1 MRRMR
6 AARSTGERTPAPETL
21 TLTLRALGRHGEAL
35 AETDDGKPVFV
46 FGGIPGETVTA
57 EVVATRRGYVA
68 ARVTDVA
75 DQSPDRVEPA
85 CRYFGACTGCQW
97 QHVAYERQLEMKRE
111 ALADAL
117 HRVGGLDVEPL
128 PTLPSPD
135 TLGYRNHARFTVSKQ
150 GGRLG
155 YVHKERR
162 RHVEVEE
169 CLLMA
174 PWINHALA
182 SLQGHVAETTQ
193 LSLRYGVHTGDYLL
207 QPTFQN
213 MDVPL
218 ASGQKHYHEA
228 LLGHRFRVS
237 SPSFFQVNTRQ
248 AERMAELVM
257 GQLRL
262 DGSQTVVDAYAGVA
276 TFAVLMADR
285 ARRVVAVEE
294 SAAAVADARVNVEGV
309 PNVELRQA
317 RTEDVLA
324 ELAEGGVDAVLL
336 DPPRSGC
343 MSGTLDALLDM
354 PPERVVYVSCDP
366 ETLARDLAVLTSGPF
381 RIEQVR
387 PVDMFPQTYHVEAV
401 ATLVRDDERLAVL
414 RARETLVLASSS
426 PRRTEILGRLGLT
439 FETAEPGVDEPDA
452 PPGADPV
459 EVARERALAKAPRRR
474 RTAERGKRARRG
486 HRRRTGR
493 RRARQ
498 APRRGGRGADAARP
512 ARTRAPRRHGGG
524 ARRRRDRRGGRGLP
538 GVAGDDAR
546 LRGRRDRGVRRIR
559 RADGQGG
566 RVRRAGR
573 GVRSGVGGARLP
585 AERRRAAGLR
595 DTEAG
600 GAVRPAAAPA
610 SPSRCV
616 VGAVA
621 RAGALPGVR
630 GAGAPET
637 RQRTQQAMNILGVG
651 NLEIIWIL
659 LLALVLLGPGRMVDA
674 ARTLGKFWR
683 EAQHVLRAA
692 ADAATVSIDAPP
704 GQPSPS
710 PSPTLGRGDEEG
722 NAPEGAVAREH
733 PHPNPL
739 PSRERGPGGD
749 AEGSAPEGAVARVAP
764 SP

>member
-1 MRRMR
+1 MHRMPD
-6 AARSTGERTPAPETL
+6 APPGEERTLAPEQTL
-21 TLTLRALGRHGEAL
+21 TLTLRAFGRHGEAL
-35 AETDDGKPVFV
+35 AETEDGKPVFV

-75 DQSPDRVEPA
+75 VPSPHRVEPA
-85 CRYFGACTGCQW
+85 CRYFGECTGCQW

-117 HRVGGLDVEPL
+117 RRVGGFEVGGPEAGGAGVGVL

-135 TLGYRNHARFTVSKQ
+135 TLGYRNHARFTVSKH

-182 SLQGHVAETTQ
+182 SLQGHAAETTQ

-237 SPSFFQVNTRQ
+237 SPSFFQVSTRQ
-248 AERMAELVM
+248 AEQMAELVM
-257 GQLRL
+257 GELRL
-262 DGSQTVVDAYAGVA
+262 DGWQTVVDAYAGVA

-294 SAAAVADARVNVEGV
+294 SSAAVADARVNVEGI

-317 RTEDVLA
+317 RTEDVLS

-336 DPPRSGC
+336 DPPRAGC
-343 MSGTLDALLDM
+343 MPGTLDALLDA

-366 ETLARDLAVLTSGPF
+366 ETLARDLAVLTAGPF

-414 RARETLVLASSS
+414 RARESLVLASSS
-426 PRRTEILGRLGLT
+426 PRRTEILGRLGLP
-439 FETAEPGVDEPDA
+439 FETDEPGVDEPDA
-452 PPGADPV
+452 APGADPV
-459 EVARERALAKAPRRR
+459 EVAQRLALTKARAVAGRRSAGSVLGADTVVELDGVVLGKPVDEKDAARMLRDLRGREHRVITAVALVDAATGE
-474 RTAERGKRARRG
+474 TAEGYRASRVTMRDYTDGEIAAYVASGAPMDKAGAYGVQDEAFAPAAEVRGCWLNVVGLPVCETLKLAERFGLRLRPRLSEPWGAWPALERCPACAQQAHPKPVSGRGKR
-486 HRRRTGR
+486 
-493 RRARQ
+493 
-498 APRRGGRGADAARP
+498 
-512 ARTRAPRRHGGG
+512 
-524 ARRRRDRRGGRGLP
+524 
-538 GVAGDDAR
+538 
-546 LRGRRDRGVRRIR
+546 
-559 RADGQGG
+559 
-566 RVRRAGR
+566 
-573 GVRSGVGGARLP
+573 
-585 AERRRAAGLR
+585 
-595 DTEAG
+595 
-600 GAVRPAAAPA
+600 
-610 SPSRCV
+610 
-616 VGAVA
+616 
-621 RAGALPGVR
+621 
-630 GAGAPET
+630 
-637 RQRTQQAMNILGVG
+637 
-651 NLEIIWIL
+651 
-659 LLALVLLGPGRMVDA
+659 
-674 ARTLGKFWR
+674 
-683 EAQHVLRAA
+683 
-692 ADAATVSIDAPP
+692 
-704 GQPSPS
+704 
-710 PSPTLGRGDEEG
+710 
-722 NAPEGAVAREH
+722 
-733 PHPNPL
+733 
-739 PSRERGPGGD
+739 
-749 AEGSAPEGAVARVAP
+749 
-764 SP
+764 

>member
-1 MRRMR
+1 MP
-6 AARSTGERTPAPETL
+6 ASPPGEETTTL

-75 DQSPDRVEPA
+75 DPSPHRVEPA
-85 CRYFGACTGCQW
+85 CPYFGECTGCQW

-117 HRVGGLDVEPL
+117 HRIGGLDIEPL

-182 SLQGHVAETTQ
+182 SLQGHAAETTQ

-207 QPTFQN
+207 QPTFQD

-218 ASGQKHYHEA
+218 ASGQKHYQEA
-228 LLGHRFRVS
+228 LLGHPFRVS

-248 AERMAELVM
+248 AEQMAELVM
-257 GQLRL
+257 GELRL

-285 ARRVVAVEE
+285 AQRVIAVEE
-294 SAAAVADARVNVEGV
+294 SKSAVADARVNIEGI

-317 RTEDVLA
+317 RTEDVLS

-336 DPPRSGC
+336 DPPRAGC
-343 MSGTLDALLDM
+343 MPGTLDALLDV

-366 ETLARDLAVLTSGPF
+366 ETLARDLAILAAGPF

-401 ATLVRDDERLAVL
+401 ATLVRDDERLAAL
-414 RARETLVLASSS
+414 RGRQTLVLASSS
-426 PRRTEILGRLGLT
+426 PRRTEILGRLGLP
-439 FETAEPGVDEPDA
+439 FETEEPGVDEPDA
-452 PPGADPV
+452 APGADPV
-459 EVARERALAKAPRRR
+459 EVARERALEKA
-474 RTAERGKRARRG
+474 RAVA
-486 HRRRTGR
+486 GR
-493 RRARQ
+493 RDA
-498 APRRGGRGADAARP
+498 GTVLGAD
-512 ARTRAPRRHGGG
+512 TVVELDGVVLGKPRDDGDAVRML
-524 ARRRRDRRGGRGLP
+524 RD
-538 GVAGDDAR
+538 
-546 LRGRRDRGVRRIR
+546 LRGREH
-559 RADGQGG
+559 
-566 RVRRAGR
+566 RVI
-573 GVRSGVGGARLP
+573 
-585 AERRRAAGLR
+585 
-595 DTEAG
+595 T
-600 GAVRPAAAPA
+600 
-610 SPSRCV
+610 
-616 VGAVA
+616 AVA
-621 RAGALPGVR
+621 L
-630 GAGAPET
+630 
-637 RQRTQQAMNILGVG
+637 
-651 NLEIIWIL
+651 
-659 LLALVLLGPGRMVDA
+659 VDA
-674 ARTLGKFWR
+674 ATG
-683 EAQHVLRAA
+683 ETAEGYRASRVVMR
-692 ADAATVSIDAPP
+692 DYT
-704 GQPSPS
+704 
-710 PSPTLGRGDEEG
+710 DEEIAAYVASG
-722 NAPEGAVAREH
+722 APMDKAGAYGVQDEAFAPAAEVRGCYLNVVGLPVCETLKLAERFGLR
-733 PHPNPL
+733 PRLRLDGQWPALERCPACAGQVRPKPL
-739 PSRERGPGGD
+739 SGRAKR
-749 AEGSAPEGAVARVAP
+749 
-764 SP
+764 

>member
-1 MRRMR
+1 MGAGTTAIHSNPDTMRRMP
-6 AARSTGERTPAPETL
+6 AARSTGERTPAPEAL
-21 TLTLRALGRHGEAL
+21 TLHLRALGRHGEAL

-57 EVVATRRGYVA
+57 EVVALRRGYVA

-75 DQSPDRVEPA
+75 DPSPHRVEAA

-207 QPTFQN
+207 QPTFQD

-257 GQLRL
+257 GELRL

-294 SAAAVADARVNVEGV
+294 SSAAVTDARVNVEGI

-336 DPPRSGC
+336 DPPRAGC
-343 MSGTLDALLDM
+343 MSGTLDALLDA

-366 ETLARDLAVLTSGPF
+366 ETLARDLAILTAGPF

-401 ATLVRDDERLAVL
+401 ATLVRDDERLAAL
-414 RARETLVLASSS
+414 RARQTLVLASSS
-426 PRRTEILGRLGLT
+426 PRRTEILGRLGLA
-439 FETAEPGVDEPDA
+439 FETAEPGRGRA
-452 PPGADPV
+452 GRASRSGPGRGRAGAC
-459 EVARERALAKAPRRR
+459 AREGPCRSIPK
-474 RTAERGKRARRG
+474 ERGKRT
-486 HRRRTGR
+486 RRRYRRRAGR

-498 APRRGGRGADAARP
+498 APRRTGRCADAARP
-512 ARTRAPRRHGGG
+512 AWPRAPRRHGGG
-524 ARRRRDRRGGRGLP
+524 ARRRRDRRGGGGLP
-538 GVAGDDAR
+538 GVARGDAR
-546 LRGRRDRGVRRIR
+546 LRRR
-559 RADGQGG
+559 
-566 RVRRAGR
+566 
-573 GVRSGVGGARLP
+573 
-585 AERRRAAGLR
+585 
-595 DTEAG
+595 
-600 GAVRPAAAPA
+600 
-610 SPSRCV
+610 
-616 VGAVA
+616 
-621 RAGALPGVR
+621 
-630 GAGAPET
+630 
-637 RQRTQQAMNILGVG
+637 
-651 NLEIIWIL
+651 
-659 LLALVLLGPGRMVDA
+659 
-674 ARTLGKFWR
+674 
-683 EAQHVLRAA
+683 
-692 ADAATVSIDAPP
+692 
-704 GQPSPS
+704 
-710 PSPTLGRGDEEG
+710 
-722 NAPEGAVAREH
+722 
-733 PHPNPL
+733 
-739 PSRERGPGGD
+739 
-749 AEGSAPEGAVARVAP
+749 
-764 SP
+764 

>member
-1 MRRMR
+1 MTEQGAPPAHDPNPDTMHRMPD
-6 AARSTGERTPAPETL
+6 SLPGEETTTL
-21 TLTLRALGRHGEAL
+21 TLELRSFGRQGEAL

-75 DQSPDRVEPA
+75 DPSPHRVAPD

-97 QHVAYERQLEMKRE
+97 QHIAYERQLEMKRE
-111 ALADAL
+111 ALVDAL

-135 TLGYRNHARFTVSKQ
+135 RLGYRNHARFTVSKQ

-207 QPTFQN
+207 QPTFQS

-218 ASGQKHYHEA
+218 ASGQKHYEEA

-248 AERMAELVM
+248 AEQMAELVM
-257 GQLRL
+257 EQLRL

-285 ARRVVAVEE
+285 ARHVVAVEE
-294 SAAAVADARVNVEGV
+294 SAAAVADARVNVEGI

-317 RTEDVLA
+317 RTEGVLL
-324 ELAEGGVDAVLL
+324 ELAAGGVDAVLL
-336 DPPRSGC
+336 DPPRAGC
-343 MSGTLDALLDM
+343 MPGTLDALLDV

-366 ETLARDLAVLTSGPF
+366 ETLARDLAILTAGPF

-387 PVDMFPQTYHVEAV
+387 PVDMFPQTYHVETV
-401 ATLVRDDERLAVL
+401 ATLVRDDERLARL
-414 RARETLVLASSS
+414 RARQELVLASSS
-426 PRRTEILGRLGLT
+426 PRRAEILGRLGFA
-439 FETAEPGVDEPDA
+439 FETAEPDVEEPEA
-452 PPGADPV
+452 APGADPV
-459 EVARERALAKAPRRR
+459 EVAQGARACESPRRGVPP
-474 RTAERGKRARRG
+474 ERGSRARRR

-498 APRRGGRGADAARP
+498 APRRGRRRADAARTP
-512 ARTRAPRRHGGG
+512 WPRTPRHHGGR
-524 ARRRRDRRGGRGLP
+524 ARRRRDRRDGGGVP
-538 GVAGDDAR
+538 GVARADAR
-546 LRGRRDRGVRRIR
+546 LYRRRDRGVRRLR

-573 GVRSGVGGARLP
+573 SVRSGGGGARLLP
-585 AERRRAAGLR
+585 ERRRPARVR
-595 DTEAG
+595 DPQAG
-600 GAVRPAAAPA
+600 GAVRPAAAPPA
-610 SPSRCV
+610 RC
-616 VGAVA
+616 AVA
-621 RAGALPGVR
+621 CAGALSGVC

-637 RQRTQQAMNILGVG
+637 PQQAQQAMNILGVG
-651 NLEIIWIL
+651 NLELIWIL

-674 ARTLGKFWR
+674 ARAAGKFWR

-692 ADAATVSIDAPP
+692 ADAATVSLDAPP
-704 GQPSPS
+704 P
-710 PSPTLGRGDEEG
+710 R
-722 NAPEGAVAREH
+722 NAPGDPLPEPEDAVARDDSGDGGAEDA
-733 PHPNPL
+733 PQ
-739 PSRERGPGGD
+739 GGGD
-749 AEGSAPEGAVARVAP
+749 GPPEAR
-764 SP
+764 

>member
-1 MRRMR
+1 MPHMP
-6 AARSTGERTPAPETL
+6 ASPPGEETTTL

-75 DQSPDRVEPA
+75 DPSPHRVEPA
-85 CRYFGACTGCQW
+85 CPYFGECTGCQW

-117 HRVGGLDVEPL
+117 HRIGGLDIEPL

-182 SLQGHVAETTQ
+182 SLQGHAAETTQ

-207 QPTFQN
+207 QPTFQD

-218 ASGQKHYHEA
+218 ASGQKHYQEA
-228 LLGHRFRVS
+228 LLGHPFRVS

-248 AERMAELVM
+248 AEQMAELVM
-257 GQLRL
+257 GELRL

-285 ARRVVAVEE
+285 ARRVIAVEE
-294 SAAAVADARVNVEGV
+294 SKSAVADARVNIEGI

-317 RTEDVLA
+317 RTEDVLS

-336 DPPRSGC
+336 DPPRAGC
-343 MSGTLDALLDM
+343 MPGTLDALLDV

-366 ETLARDLAVLTSGPF
+366 ETLARDLAILAAGPF

-401 ATLVRDDERLAVL
+401 ATLVRDDERLAAL
-414 RARETLVLASSS
+414 RGRQTLVLASSS
-426 PRRTEILGRLGLT
+426 PRRTEILGRLGLP
-439 FETAEPGVDEPDA
+439 FETDEPGVDEPDA
-452 PPGADPV
+452 APGADPV
-459 EVARERALAKAPRRR
+459 EVARERAFEKARAVASRRSAG
-474 RTAERGKRARRG
+474 TVF
-486 HRRRTGR
+486 
-493 RRARQ
+493 
-498 APRRGGRGADAARP
+498 GAD
-512 ARTRAPRRHGGG
+512 TVVELDGVVLGKPRDDGDAVRML
-524 ARRRRDRRGGRGLP
+524 RD
-538 GVAGDDAR
+538 
-546 LRGRRDRGVRRIR
+546 LRGREH
-559 RADGQGG
+559 
-566 RVRRAGR
+566 RVI
-573 GVRSGVGGARLP
+573 
-585 AERRRAAGLR
+585 
-595 DTEAG
+595 T
-600 GAVRPAAAPA
+600 
-610 SPSRCV
+610 
-616 VGAVA
+616 AVA
-621 RAGALPGVR
+621 L
-630 GAGAPET
+630 
-637 RQRTQQAMNILGVG
+637 
-651 NLEIIWIL
+651 
-659 LLALVLLGPGRMVDA
+659 VDA
-674 ARTLGKFWR
+674 ATGETAEGYRASR
-683 EAQHVLRAA
+683 VLMR
-692 ADAATVSIDAPP
+692 DYT
-704 GQPSPS
+704 
-710 PSPTLGRGDEEG
+710 DEEIAAYVASG
-722 NAPEGAVAREH
+722 ASMDKAGAYGVQDEAFAPAAEVRGCYLNVVGLPVCETLKLAERFGLRLRPRLDGQWPALERCPAGAGQLR
-733 PHPNPL
+733 PKPL
-739 PSRERGPGGD
+739 SGRSKR
-749 AEGSAPEGAVARVAP
+749 
-764 SP
+764 

>member
-1 MRRMR
+1 M
-6 AARSTGERTPAPETL
+6 P
-21 TLTLRALGRHGEAL
+21 TLTLRLHALGRHGEAL

-57 EVVATRRGYVA
+57 EVIATRRGYVA

-75 DQSPDRVEPA
+75 EPSAHRVAPA
-85 CRYFGACTGCQW
+85 CRYFGECTGCQW

-135 TLGYRNHARFTVSKQ
+135 TLGYRNHARFTVSKL

-182 SLQGHVAETTQ
+182 SLQGHAAETTQ

-248 AERMAELVM
+248 AEQMAELVM
-257 GQLRL
+257 GELRL

-285 ARRVVAVEE
+285 ARRVIAVEE
-294 SAAAVADARVNVEGV
+294 SKSAVADARVNIEGV

-317 RTEDVLA
+317 RTEDVLS
-324 ELAEGGVDAVLL
+324 ELAAAGVDAVLL
-336 DPPRSGC
+336 DPPRAGC
-343 MSGTLDALLDM
+343 MPGTLDALLDV

-366 ETLARDLAVLTSGPF
+366 ETLARDLAILTAGPF

-414 RARETLVLASSS
+414 RAREALVLASSS
-426 PRRTEILGRLGLT
+426 PRRTEILGRLGLP
-439 FETAEPGVDEPDA
+439 FETDEPGVDEPDA
-452 PPGADPV
+452 APGADPV
-459 EVARERALAKAPRRR
+459 EVAWEFALAKA
-474 RTAERGKRARRG
+474 RAVA
-486 HRRRTGR
+486 GR
-493 RRARQ
+493 RDA
-498 APRRGGRGADAARP
+498 GTVLGAD
-512 ARTRAPRRHGGG
+512 TVVELDGVVLGKPR
-524 ARRRRDRRGGRGLP
+524 DD
-538 GVAGDDAR
+538 GDAVR
-546 LRGRRDRGVRRIR
+546 MLRELRGREH
-559 RADGQGG
+559 
-566 RVRRAGR
+566 RVI
-573 GVRSGVGGARLP
+573 
-585 AERRRAAGLR
+585 
-595 DTEAG
+595 T
-600 GAVRPAAAPA
+600 
-610 SPSRCV
+610 
-616 VGAVA
+616 AVA
-621 RAGALPGVR
+621 L
-630 GAGAPET
+630 
-637 RQRTQQAMNILGVG
+637 
-651 NLEIIWIL
+651 
-659 LLALVLLGPGRMVDA
+659 VDA
-674 ARTLGKFWR
+674 ATG
-683 EAQHVLRAA
+683 E
-692 ADAATVSIDAPP
+692 T
-704 GQPSPS
+704 
-710 PSPTLGRGDEEG
+710 
-722 NAPEGAVAREH
+722 
-733 PHPNPL
+733 
-739 PSRERGPGGD
+739 
-749 AEGSAPEGAVARVAP
+749 AEGYRASRVLMRDYTDDEISAYVASGAPMDKAGAYGVQDEAFAP
-764 SP
+764 AVEVRGCYLNVVGLPVCETLKLAERFGLRLRSRLNGPWPALERCPACAGQVHPKPLSGRSKR

>member
-1 MRRMR
+1 MP
-6 AARSTGERTPAPETL
+6 ASPPGEEQTL
-21 TLTLRALGRHGEAL
+21 TLELRALGRHGEAL

-68 ARVTDVA
+68 ARVTGVA
-75 DQSPDRVEPA
+75 EPSPHRVEPA
-85 CRYFGACTGCQW
+85 CRYFGECTGCQW

-117 HRVGGLDVEPL
+117 QRVGGLDVEPL

-207 QPTFQN
+207 QPTFQD

-228 LLGHRFRVS
+228 MLGHRFRVS

-248 AERMAELVM
+248 AEQMAELVM

-285 ARRVVAVEE
+285 AHRVVAVEE
-294 SAAAVADARVNVEGV
+294 SSAAVADARTNVEGI

-317 RTEDVLA
+317 RTEDVLLD
-324 ELAEGGVDAVLL
+324 LAAGGVDAVLL
-336 DPPRSGC
+336 DPPRAGC
-343 MSGTLDALLDM
+343 MPGTLDALLDV

-366 ETLARDLAVLTSGPF
+366 ETLARDLAVLTAGPF

-401 ATLVRDDERLAVL
+401 ATLVRDDERLTQL
-414 RARETLVLASSS
+414 RERQTLVLASSS
-426 PRRTEILGRLGLT
+426 PRRAEILERLGLA
-439 FETAEPGVDEPDA
+439 FETAPSGIEEPEP

-459 EVARERALAKAPRRR
+459 EVAQRLALAKARAA
-474 RTAERGKRARRG
+474 AERRNAGSVLAADTVVELDGVVLGKP
-486 HRRRTGR
+486 HDEE
-493 RRARQ
+493 
-498 APRRGGRGADAARP
+498 DAARIL
-512 ARTRAPRRHGGG
+512 
-524 ARRRRDRRGGRGLP
+524 RD
-538 GVAGDDAR
+538 
-546 LRGRRDRGVRRIR
+546 LRGREH
-559 RADGQGG
+559 
-566 RVRRAGR
+566 RVVTAI
-573 GVRSGVGGARLP
+573 
-585 AERRRAAGLR
+585 
-595 DTEAG
+595 
-600 GAVRPAAAPA
+600 
-610 SPSRCV
+610 
-616 VGAVA
+616 
-621 RAGALPGVR
+621 AL
-630 GAGAPET
+630 
-637 RQRTQQAMNILGVG
+637 
-651 NLEIIWIL
+651 
-659 LLALVLLGPGRMVDA
+659 
-674 ARTLGKFWR
+674 
-683 EAQHVLRAA
+683 
-692 ADAATVSIDAPP
+692 ADAATGETAEAYRASRVLMRDYTDDEIAAYVASGAPMDKAGAYGVQDEAFAPAAEVRGCYLNVVGLPVCEALRLAERFGLRLRPKPDGAWPALERCPACARQVRPKPVS
-704 GQPSPS
+704 
-710 PSPTLGRGDEEG
+710 GRSK
-722 NAPEGAVAREH
+722 R
-733 PHPNPL
+733 
-739 PSRERGPGGD
+739 
-749 AEGSAPEGAVARVAP
+749 
-764 SP
+764 

>member
-1 MRRMR
+1 MPHMP
-6 AARSTGERTPAPETL
+6 ASPPGEETTTL

-75 DQSPDRVEPA
+75 EPSPHRVEPA
-85 CRYFGACTGCQW
+85 CRYFGECTGCQW

-182 SLQGHVAETTQ
+182 SLQGHVGETTQ

-207 QPTFQN
+207 QPTFQE

-218 ASGQKHYHEA
+218 ASGQKHYQEA

-248 AERMAELVM
+248 AEQMAELVM
-257 GQLRL
+257 GELRL

-285 ARRVVAVEE
+285 ARRVIAVEE
-294 SAAAVADARVNVEGV
+294 SKSAVADARVNVEGI

-317 RTEDVLA
+317 RTEDVLS
-324 ELAEGGVDAVLL
+324 ELAAEGVDAVLL
-336 DPPRSGC
+336 DPPRAGC
-343 MSGTLDALLDM
+343 MPGTLDALLDV

-366 ETLARDLAVLTSGPF
+366 ETLARDLAVLTAGPF

-414 RARETLVLASSS
+414 RARESLVLASSS
-426 PRRTEILGRLGLT
+426 PRRTEILGRLGLP
-439 FETAEPGVDEPDA
+439 FEADEPGVDEPDA
-452 PPGADPV
+452 DPGADPV
-459 EVARERALAKAPRRR
+459 EVARERALEKARAVAGRRDAGSVLGADTVVELDGVVLGKPRNEQDAARMLR
-474 RTAERGKRARRG
+474 DLRGREHRVITAVAFVDAATGETAEGYRASRVLMRDYADDEVAAYVASGAPMDKAGAYGVQDEAFAPASEVRGCYLNVVGLPVCETLKLADRFGLRLRPRLDGQWSALERCPACVQQVRPKPLSGRGKR
-486 HRRRTGR
+486 
-493 RRARQ
+493 
-498 APRRGGRGADAARP
+498 
-512 ARTRAPRRHGGG
+512 
-524 ARRRRDRRGGRGLP
+524 
-538 GVAGDDAR
+538 
-546 LRGRRDRGVRRIR
+546 
-559 RADGQGG
+559 
-566 RVRRAGR
+566 
-573 GVRSGVGGARLP
+573 
-585 AERRRAAGLR
+585 
-595 DTEAG
+595 
-600 GAVRPAAAPA
+600 
-610 SPSRCV
+610 
-616 VGAVA
+616 
-621 RAGALPGVR
+621 
-630 GAGAPET
+630 
-637 RQRTQQAMNILGVG
+637 
-651 NLEIIWIL
+651 
-659 LLALVLLGPGRMVDA
+659 
-674 ARTLGKFWR
+674 
-683 EAQHVLRAA
+683 
-692 ADAATVSIDAPP
+692 
-704 GQPSPS
+704 
-710 PSPTLGRGDEEG
+710 
-722 NAPEGAVAREH
+722 
-733 PHPNPL
+733 
-739 PSRERGPGGD
+739 
-749 AEGSAPEGAVARVAP
+749 
-764 SP
+764 

>member
-1 MRRMR
+1 MHGMPD
-6 AARSTGERTPAPETL
+6 SPSGEERTLATEQTL
-21 TLTLRALGRHGEAL
+21 TLELRALGRQGEAL

-75 DQSPDRVEPA
+75 EPSPHRVAPA

-117 HRVGGLDVEPL
+117 RRVGGLEVGGPEAGEAGVEVL

-174 PWINHALA
+174 PWINRALA

-193 LSLRYGVHTGDYLL
+193 LSLRYGVHTGEYLL
-207 QPTFQN
+207 QPTFQS

-228 LLGHRFRVS
+228 MLGHRFRVS

-257 GQLRL
+257 DQLRL

-294 SAAAVADARVNVEGV
+294 SAAAVADARVNVEGI

-317 RTEDVLA
+317 RTEDVLL

-336 DPPRSGC
+336 DPPRAGC
-343 MSGTLDALLDM
+343 MPGTLDALLDV

-366 ETLARDLAVLTSGPF
+366 ETLARDLAILTAGPF

-401 ATLVRDDERLAVL
+401 ATLVRDDERLAAL
-414 RARETLVLASSS
+414 RARQTLVLASSS
-426 PRRTEILGRLGLT
+426 PRRAEILGRLGLA
-439 FETAEPGVDEPDA
+439 FETAEPGVDEPEA
-452 PPGADPV
+452 APGADPV
-459 EVARERALAKAPRRR
+459 EVAQTLALAKARAVASRRSAGTVLGADTVVELDGVVLGKPIDEEDAAR
-474 RTAERGKRARRG
+474 MLRDLRGREHRVVTAVALVDAATGETAEAYRASRVTMRDYSDDEIAAYVASGAPMDKAGAYGVQDEAFAPASAVRGCHLNVVGLPVCETLKLAERFGLRLRPRPDGPWPALERCPACERQAHPKPVSGRGKR
-486 HRRRTGR
+486 
-493 RRARQ
+493 
-498 APRRGGRGADAARP
+498 
-512 ARTRAPRRHGGG
+512 
-524 ARRRRDRRGGRGLP
+524 
-538 GVAGDDAR
+538 
-546 LRGRRDRGVRRIR
+546 
-559 RADGQGG
+559 
-566 RVRRAGR
+566 
-573 GVRSGVGGARLP
+573 
-585 AERRRAAGLR
+585 
-595 DTEAG
+595 
-600 GAVRPAAAPA
+600 
-610 SPSRCV
+610 
-616 VGAVA
+616 
-621 RAGALPGVR
+621 
-630 GAGAPET
+630 
-637 RQRTQQAMNILGVG
+637 
-651 NLEIIWIL
+651 
-659 LLALVLLGPGRMVDA
+659 
-674 ARTLGKFWR
+674 
-683 EAQHVLRAA
+683 
-692 ADAATVSIDAPP
+692 
-704 GQPSPS
+704 
-710 PSPTLGRGDEEG
+710 
-722 NAPEGAVAREH
+722 
-733 PHPNPL
+733 
-739 PSRERGPGGD
+739 
-749 AEGSAPEGAVARVAP
+749 
-764 SP
+764 